1 MTSLSISR
9 SVSRAFEVLE
19 HFRHGGAP
27 RTMLELESELSYPY
41 SSMRAILK
49 TLCGLG
55 YLKFDAE
62 HKKYFP
68 TQKLMGLGDW
78 VQSALLKT
86 DSLIWL
92 LEATRKRVGE
102 TTALATPNFIFC
114 NMFEVRN
121 GSPPT
126 ALEVPLGVGLALTN
140 SASGRVLL
148 SQMSDSKV
156 EGVIRHTQY
165 WIGTTR
171 TPIVASRSDVLRS
184 IDLIR
189 ANGHFT
195 NYDSFRPGYGTVAYP
210 VPSPLHGAP
219 IALLVSG
226 ETPRIRR
233 AESRIRSTIETNL
246 ASYMPE
252 PA

>member
-1 MTSLSISR
+1 MTGLSISR

-19 HFRHGGAP
+19 HFRHRGAP
-27 RTMLELESELSYPY
+27 RTMLELETELHYPY

-62 HKKYFP
+62 HKRYFP
-68 TQKLMGLGDW
+68 TQQLMGLGDW

-92 LEATRKRVGE
+92 LEATHKRVGE

-114 NMFEVRN
+114 NIIEVRH
-121 GSPPT
+121 GT
-126 ALEVPLGVGLALTN
+126 RAGALEIPLGVGLTLTN
-140 SASGRVLL
+140 SSSGRVLL
-148 SQMSDSKV
+148 SQMSDAKV
-156 EGVIRHTQY
+156 DGAIRHTQY

-171 TPIVASRSDVLRS
+171 TPIVAHRPDVLQA
-184 IDLIR
+184 IETIR
-189 ANGHFT
+189 AQGHYVA
-195 NYDSFRPGYGTVAYP
+195 YDIFRQGQGTIAYP
-210 VPSPLHGAP
+210 VPSPLPGSP

-226 ETPRIRR
+226 DSGRIRR
-233 AESRIRSTIETNL
+233 AEARIRSTIETNL
-246 ASYMPE
+246 ASYARE
-252 PA
+252 TG